1 MIIQP
6 TAAQTR
12 RIERARI
19 YSGPGF
25 GPRSFE
31 CLGLGISLGLGH
43 SPVSAGPSNF
53 GGYFQGRAIWQT
65 FQTDQ
70 GFTYGGTLR
79 AVAGNTS
86 TTVVTL
92 TGAPT
97 GGTIPIRA
105 KATNTLAVGAGAQFS
120 IYSDGGTTP
129 FMTGVTPTAA
139 TPVALTGVGAG
150 ASLTWSAGTGV
161 TNDAWD
167 ATCAG
172 LADLNGITAANLV
185 QANVTKQGIVTV
197 GVNGRRGILLDGV
210 DDFYSY
216 QLASIVAPATQPVFF
231 WLAFK
236 QATYAGKG
244 VLADPS
250 GAACLVFGTGSTP
263 GLQLY
268 DGSFGP
274 ANSGAA
280 IGSLVRLE
288 AYFDGSTGS
297 FLKLGSTQ
305 DTPGNCGNAASSINR
320 YIGSQG
326 GTVQFANIEFYAG
339 GVVTG
344 LPSAAERL
352 ALSTA
357 LAAAYTGIAI

>member
-6 TAAQTR
+6 TAEQTR
-12 RIERARI
+12 RVNRSRA

-25 GPRSFE
+25 GPRSFS
-31 CLGLGISLGLGH
+31 CLGLGLSLGLGN
-43 SPVSAGPSNF
+43 SPMSFGPSNF
-53 GGYFQGRAIWQT
+53 GGYFQGRSVWQT

-70 GFTYGGTLR
+70 GFSYGGTLR
-79 AVAGNTS
+79 AAAGNTS
-86 TTVVTL
+86 TTIVTM

-97 GGTIPIRA
+97 ARVIPIRA
-105 KATNTLAVGAGAQFS
+105 KSTNTLAIGAGAQFS
-120 IYSDGGTTP
+120 IFADGGTTP

-139 TPVALTGVGAG
+139 TPVALTGVGAS
-150 ASLTWSAGTGV
+150 ASLTWAAGTSV

-167 ATCAG
+167 ATMAG
-172 LADLNGITAANLV
+172 LADLNGITTANLA

-197 GVNGRRGILLDGV
+197 GVNGRPGVLIDGV

-216 QLASIVAPATQPVFF
+216 QLASIVAPATQPLFM

-236 QATYAGKG
+236 QVTYLAGQVFG
-244 VLADPS
+244 DP
-250 GAACLVFGTGSTP
+250 GGNACLVLGNGGTP
-263 GLQLY
+263 NLQIY

-274 ANSGAA
+274 SNGGAA
-280 IGSLVRLE
+280 LGSLVRLE
-288 AYFDGSTGS
+288 AYFDGSTGT

-305 DTPGNCGNAASSINR
+305 DTPGNRGNAASSINR

-326 GTVQFANIEFYAG
+326 GTTQFVNIEFYAG

-344 LPSAAERL
+344 LPTTGERN
-352 ALSTA
+352 ALSA
-357 LAAAYTGIAI
+357 GLASAYTGIVT